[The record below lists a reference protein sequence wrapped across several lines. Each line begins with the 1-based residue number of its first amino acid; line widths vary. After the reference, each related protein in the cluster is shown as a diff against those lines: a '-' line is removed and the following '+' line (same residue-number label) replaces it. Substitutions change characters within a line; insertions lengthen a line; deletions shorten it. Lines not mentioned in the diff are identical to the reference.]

1 MSQSHHH
8 EHTHQHQHE
17 HQVEEVAD
25 LDVPIGM
32 LYCLEPKPYGV
43 DFKAFQWDK
52 ESEWFNEVPDF
63 QLRRA
68 QDDMK

>member
-1 MSQSHHH
+1 
-8 EHTHQHQHE
+8 
-17 HQVEEVAD
+17 
-25 LDVPIGM
+25 M

-52 ESEWFNEVPDF
+52 ESEWFHEVPDF